1 LGRKL
6 YADCSRKVRHKTKLI
21 PSSVPEAKLE
31 SSNLPYKTKGCVFRS
46 PFFMRSRIV
55 ADAVCVDVMV

>member
-21 PSSVPEAKLE
+21 PSSVPADNM
-31 SSNLPYKTKGCVFRS
+31 SGAQTK
-46 PFFMRSRIV
+46 
-55 ADAVCVDVMV
+55 